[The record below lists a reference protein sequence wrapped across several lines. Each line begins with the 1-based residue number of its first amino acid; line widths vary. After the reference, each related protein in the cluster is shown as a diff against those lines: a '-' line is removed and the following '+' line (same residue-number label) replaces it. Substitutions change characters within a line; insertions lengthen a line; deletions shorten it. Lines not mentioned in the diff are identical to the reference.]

1 MTNKHIVELLDER
14 LLHLVTDYY
23 KFSTYQHYA
32 DECRARMFEVC
43 RIGYLSGVLTSDDY
57 ETIVATLAM
66 IATGEPME
74 ERL

>member
-23 KFSTYQHYA
+23 KFFTYQHYA

-43 RIGYLSGVLTSDDY
+43 RIAYLTGVLTSDDY
-57 ETIVATLAM
+57 ETVVAILAL
-66 IATGEPME
+66 IATGELME
-74 ERL
+74 DRI